1 MCHSLINEVCRF
13 LKEGT
18 DVELLSVI
26 GLYAVVCDPS
36 SGVELGIGVHMH
48 KRVSLCD
55 IQYVCH
61 TQPLQTHHILGHKP
75 GEQKQSTCESHL
87 EQTNQFCNVLR
98 QCCS

>member
-1 MCHSLINEVCRF
+1 MCQSLIDEVSCF

-26 GLYAVVCDPS
+26 GLYAVVRDPS
-36 SGVELGIGVHMH
+36 SCVELHAGVHMH
-48 KRVSLCD
+48 ERVSLCD

-75 GEQKQSTCESHL
+75 GEQKQSTCETHL
-87 EQTNQFCNVLR
+87 NQTNQFCYNLKR
-98 QCCS
+98 